1 MLHTGS
7 ALSLPCMFSKW
18 VTGLVPSGSE
28 GDVAELVALLSMSQ
42 ELKPPRAVHE
52 LEAAAERAGRRLP
65 AAHGDHPAGLLL
77 SHLQQELKSESEIG
91 GVGCLV

>member
-1 MLHTGS
+1 MS
-7 ALSLPCMFSKW
+7 LS
-18 VTGLVPSGSE
+18 
-28 GDVAELVALLSMSQ
+28 
-42 ELKPPRAVHE
+42 PPRAVCE
-52 LEAAAERAGRRLP
+52 LEGAGPVKEAAAEQGGRRLP

>member
-18 VTGLVPSGSE
+18 VTGLVSE
-28 GDVAELVALLSMSQ
+28 GDVAELVVLLSMSQ